1 MIDNPQDTYNTNNL
15 DLDLLSTPFEVQ
27 TNWHVITG
35 AACTGKTTIIDLL
48 ADKGLKTVPEVAR
61 QVFEREIAR
70 GRTIDEIREDNVAL
84 ERYMADVQINI
95 EHGLVASDVTFLDR
109 ALPDCLTFF
118 RVFGMNPDELLLEC
132 FRHCYASVFI
142 LERLPFHRNKTLG
155 PEDDATS
162 DFLDEWL
169 ACDYS
174 ALGRCHE
181 APEELR
187 IVEG

>member
-1 MIDNPQDTYNTNNL
+1 MDNPQDTYNTNNL

-109 ALPDCLTFF
+109 ALPDCLTFS
-118 RVFGMNPDELLLEC
+118 G
-132 FRHCYASVFI
+132 
-142 LERLPFHRNKTLG
+142 
-155 PEDDATS
+155 
-162 DFLDEWL
+162 
-169 ACDYS
+169 YS
-174 ALGRCHE
+174 E
-181 APEELR
+181 
-187 IVEG
+187 

>member
-1 MIDNPQDTYNTNNL
+1 
-15 DLDLLSTPFEVQ
+15 
-27 TNWHVITG
+27 
-35 AACTGKTTIIDLL
+35 
-48 ADKGLKTVPEVAR
+48 
-61 QVFEREIAR
+61 
-70 GRTIDEIREDNVAL
+70 
-84 ERYMADVQINI
+84 
-95 EHGLVASDVTFLDR
+95 
-109 ALPDCLTFF
+109 
-118 RVFGMNPDELLLEC
+118 MNPDELLLEC

-142 LERLPFHRNKTLG
+142 LDRLPFHRNRTLG